1 MIYFFLV
8 TQNYSRNRKF
18 FSSFHKS
25 INRYELYISL
35 SQHYKQKTFSNLND
49 TTMIAIDIIVGFGNA
64 KNTKCFVL
72 FDWCI
77 NFLEFLT
84 ELQKEFVFKILLQP
98 I

>member
-1 MIYFFLV
+1 
-8 TQNYSRNRKF
+8 
-18 FSSFHKS
+18 
-25 INRYELYISL
+25 
-35 SQHYKQKTFSNLND
+35 
-49 TTMIAIDIIVGFGNA
+49 MIAIDIIVGFGNA